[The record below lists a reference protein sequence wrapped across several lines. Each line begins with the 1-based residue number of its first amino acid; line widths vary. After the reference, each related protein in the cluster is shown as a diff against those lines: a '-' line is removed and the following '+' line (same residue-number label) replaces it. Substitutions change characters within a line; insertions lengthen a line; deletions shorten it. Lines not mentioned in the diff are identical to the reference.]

1 MPSLL
6 LDRPSLSTPP
16 PVGGEASVAQR
27 PTLSRL
33 PLATHRGPAFLRGF
47 VRWSW
52 AVLVAA
58 SLAQGIWFDTSAN
71 QVAILYV
78 LGAWALLTPTF
89 LTYSTLARY
98 PISSFLMLGFGATQ
112 FYLPLLF
119 TLLEGKPLVF
129 NLELP
134 YAVFGHSLLALLVLI
149 SAHYCYR
156 VLARVR
162 VLHTRRLLGYLGVY
176 TPPTHLQLWLMGLI
190 GVAAMFY
197 IYVVSQVGWAMT
209 GSSSDKLIQSLI
221 PFSYAPYFIYSGR
234 LYGSRQRPAKGTAL
248 WLLLFT
254 IMLFVVSIGRNSRAA
269 FMLSF
274 TAVGFSYGLGLMLG
288 FFENNLL
295 RWRNVLLAG
304 LGVWFLVGPMADLGT
319 AMVIVRDKRHNIS
332 KSELIGLTY
341 DAFWDEEAIRKY
353 RAIDYHGL
361 SAWDEGYLDNVFTA
375 RFANLKFNDQ
385 SLLLSRQVGTENPA
399 IYRYTIDYIWS
410 SMPDPVIRF
419 LSINV
424 DKTKIL
430 ICSFGDYMFYVAG
443 NVQET
448 LSGFRTGHFA
458 GTGMAAFGWW
468 YLLILGLG
476 MIPVFILFDKLV
488 VPDAASVA
496 GIRFSL
502 CALLALTG
510 VFQFLPFE
518 SVVFSITFLTR
529 GWVQLIFSYVLL
541 YGAARLLSRLFQDS
555 GQGSA
560 TV

>member
-1 MPSLL
+1 MNGL
-6 LDRPSLSTPP
+6 LDRPALGSPP
-16 PVGGEASVAQR
+16 CPVSRPLAPSPVPVPAAAPAFVGGQ
-27 PTLSRL
+27 
-33 PLATHRGPAFLRGF
+33 PAFLGGF

-52 AVLVAA
+52 GVLLAA
-58 SLAQGIWFDTSAN
+58 ALVQALWFATPAN
-71 QVAILYV
+71 QVAVLYV
-78 LGAWALLTPTF
+78 LGAWGLLTPTF

-119 TLLEGKPLVF
+119 TLLEGKPLVT

-134 YAVFGHSLLALLVLI
+134 YAVFEHSLLALLVLLA
-149 SAHYCYR
+149 AHYCYR
-156 VLARVR
+156 ALARVR
-162 VLHTRRLLGYLGVY
+162 VLHTRSLLRRLGVY

-190 GVAAMFY
+190 GVGAMSY
-197 IYVVSQVGWAMT
+197 IYVFSQVGWSMT
-209 GSSSDKLIQSLI
+209 GSSSEKFIQTLI

-254 IMLFVVSIGRNSRAA
+254 VLLFVVSMGRNSRAA

-274 TAVGFSYGLGLMLG
+274 TAVGFSYGLGLLLG

-304 LGVWFLVGPMADLGT
+304 LGVWFLVGPMSDLGT
-319 AMVIVRDKRHNIS
+319 AMVIVREKRHDIP
-332 KSELIGLTY
+332 KSELVRLTY
-341 DAFWDEEAIRKY
+341 EAFWDEEAIRNY
-353 RAIDYHGL
+353 RAIDYRGL
-361 SAWDEGYLDNVFTA
+361 SAWDESYLDNVFTA
-375 RFANLKFNDQ
+375 RFANLKFNDE
-385 SLLLSRQVGTENPA
+385 SLLLNRQVGDENPA

-419 LSINV
+419 LGINV
-424 DKTKIL
+424 DKTQIL
-430 ICSFGDYMFYVAG
+430 LCSFGDYMFYTAG

-468 YLLILGLG
+468 YLLILGVG
-476 MIPVFILFDKLV
+476 MLPVFSLFDKLV
-488 VPDAASVA
+488 IPDAAAAA

-502 CALLALTG
+502 CALLALTA

-518 SVVFSITFLTR
+518 SVVFSLTFLTR
-529 GWVQLIFSYVLL
+529 GWLQLIFSYVLL
-541 YGAARLLSRLFQDS
+541 FGAARLISRVVTGPNQP
-555 GQGSA
+555 G
-560 TV
+560 

>member
-1 MPSLL
+1 MPALL
-6 LDRPSLSTPP
+6 LDHPALSPTPP
-16 PVGGEASVAQR
+16 ALVGPAPVG
-27 PTLSRL
+27 
-33 PLATHRGPAFLRGF
+33 LAPAVRRGPAFLRGF

-52 AVLVAA
+52 VVLVAA
-58 SLAQGIWFDTSAN
+58 SLIQSLWFATQAN
-71 QVAILYV
+71 QVAVLYV

-89 LTYSTLARY
+89 LTYSSLARY

-119 TLLEGKPLVF
+119 TLLEGKPLVT

-134 YAVFGHSLLALLVLI
+134 YAVFEHSMLALLVLLT
-149 SAHYCYR
+149 AHYCYR

-162 VLHTRRLLGYLGVY
+162 LLHTRSLLRRLGVY

-209 GSSSDKLIQSLI
+209 GSSSDKFIQTLI

-234 LYGSRQRPAKGTAL
+234 LYGSQQRPAKSTAL

-274 TAVGFSYGLGLMLG
+274 TAVGFSYGLGLLLG
-288 FFENNLL
+288 VFENNLL

-304 LGVWFLVGPMADLGT
+304 LGIWFLMGPMSDLGT
-319 AMVIVRDKRHNIS
+319 AMVIVREKRHDIS
-332 KSELIGLTY
+332 KSELISLTY
-341 DAFWDEEAIRKY
+341 EAFWDEEALRDY
-353 RAIDYHGL
+353 RAIDYHGI
-361 SAWDEGYLDNVFTA
+361 SAWDESYLDNIFTA
-375 RFANLKFNDQ
+375 RFANLKFNDE
-385 SLLLSRQVGTENPA
+385 SLLLNRQVGNENPA

-410 SMPDPVIRF
+410 SLPDPLIRF
-419 LSINV
+419 LGINV
-424 DKTKIL
+424 DKTQIL
-430 ICSFGDYMFYVAG
+430 VCSFGDYLFYTAG

-476 MIPVFILFDKLV
+476 MIPVFSLFDKLV
-488 VPDAASVA
+488 VRDTASAA

-518 SVVFSITFLTR
+518 SVVFSVTFLTR
-529 GWVQLIFSYVLL
+529 GWLQLVFSYVLL
-541 YGAARLLSRLFQDS
+541 YSVARLLSRLFQDA

-560 TV
+560 TS